1 MDENKEKA
9 IRRLKKLM
17 ALTGSSNAN
26 EASAALARAQ
36 KLADAHDITQD
47 DIDLSDINESICDY
61 WPVGASNPP
70 RYIAYLLQVIRDA
83 FGVDCIL
90 LGGCGVSFYGL
101 YNRPELAAYTFE
113 VLGRQLIKAR
123 RDFIKTQNK
132 RIKTSTKTARG
143 DKFAEGWII
152 AVLNKIERLAKTAHE
167 VELAERWL
175 ERKYTQ
181 TVTRPTRQSGRT
193 RDNDNA
199 LNHGYREGKQAN
211 LHQPVN
217 GHEQGR
223 ISHKEVSGA

>member
-1 MDENKEKA
+1 MTDNDKDKA

-17 ALTGSSNAN
+17 ALTSSSNAN

-36 KLADAHDITQD
+36 KLMATHGVTQD
-47 DIDLSDINESICDY
+47 DIEILDINESICDY

-70 RYIAYLLQVIRDA
+70 RYMACLLQVIQDA

-90 LGGCGVSFYGL
+90 LGYGVSFYGL

-113 VLGRQLIKAR
+113 VLSRQLMKAR

-152 AVLNKIERLAKTAHE
+152 AVLNKIEKLARTAHE
-167 VELAERWL
+167 VELAEHWL
-175 ERKYTQ
+175 EKKYTR
-181 TVTRPTRQSGRT
+181 VTRKARQPGKT

-199 LNHGYREGKQAN
+199 RNSGYLEGKQAS

-217 GHEQGR
+217 GQEQAKIGM
-223 ISHKEVSGA
+223 KL

>member
-1 MDENKEKA
+1 MSDKDRA

-17 ALTGSSNAN
+17 ALTSSSNTN

-36 KLADAHDITQD
+36 KLADSHGITQD
-47 DIDLSDINESICDY
+47 DIEILDINESICNY
-61 WPVGASNPP
+61 WPVGASTPP
-70 RYIAYLLQVIRDA
+70 SYMAYMLQVIKDA

-90 LGGCGVSFYGL
+90 LGDGVSFYGL

-152 AVLNKIERLAKTAHE
+152 AVLNKIEKLARTAYE
-167 VELAERWL
+167 VELAGRWL
-175 ERKYTQ
+175 EKKYTRI
-181 TVTRPTRQSGRT
+181 VTRPARQSGKT

-199 LNHGYREGKQAN
+199 RNSGYREGRQAC

-217 GHEQGR
+217 GQEQPK
-223 ISHKEVSGA
+223 IEVQS

>member
-1 MDENKEKA
+1 MKDDKDKA

-17 ALTGSSNAN
+17 ALTSSSNAN

-36 KLADAHDITQD
+36 KLMEAHGVTRD
-47 DIDLSDINESICDY
+47 DIEILDINESICDY

-70 RYIAYLLQVIRDA
+70 HYMAYLLQVIKDA
-83 FGVDCIL
+83 FGVDYVL

-113 VLGRQLIKAR
+113 VLGRQLMKAR

-152 AVLNKIERLAKTAHE
+152 ATLNKIEKLARTARE
-167 VELAERWL
+167 VALAERWL
-175 ERKYTQ
+175 EKKYTRI
-181 TVTRPTRQSGRT
+181 VTRHARQSGKT

-199 LNHGYREGKQAN
+199 RNSGYREGKQAS

-217 GHEQGR
+217 GQEQAKIGM
-223 ISHKEVSGA
+223 KL

>member
-1 MDENKEKA
+1 MDENKDKI

-36 KLADAHDITQD
+36 KLMETHGVTQD
-47 DIDLSDINESICDY
+47 DIEILDINESICDY

-70 RYIAYLLQVIRDA
+70 RYMAYLLQVIKGA

-123 RDFIKTQNK
+123 KDFIKTQNK

-152 AVLNKIERLAKTAHE
+152 AVLNKIEKLARTAHE

-175 ERKYTQ
+175 EKKYTR
-181 TVTRPTRQSGRT
+181 TVTRNVRESGKT

-199 LNHGYREGKQAN
+199 RNSGYREGRQAS
-211 LHQPVN
+211 LHHPVN
-217 GHEQGR
+217 GQEQAKLG
-223 ISHKEVSGA
+223 VSS

>member
-1 MDENKEKA
+1 MKDDKEKA

-17 ALTGSSNAN
+17 ALTSSSNAN

-36 KLADAHDITQD
+36 KLANAHDITQD
-47 DIDLSDINESICDY
+47 DIDILDINESICDY

-70 RYIAYLLQVIRDA
+70 RYMAYLLQVIKDA

-90 LGGCGVSFYGL
+90 LCNGVSFYGL

-123 RDFIKTQNK
+123 KGFIKTQNK

-152 AVLNKIERLAKTAHE
+152 AVLNKIEKLARTAHE

-175 ERKYTQ
+175 EKKYTR
-181 TVTRPTRQSGRT
+181 TVTRNARESGKT

-199 LNHGYREGKQAN
+199 RNSGYLEGRQAS
-211 LHQPVN
+211 LHHPVN
-217 GHEQGR
+217 GQEQAKLG
-223 ISHKEVSGA
+223 ISS

>member
-1 MDENKEKA
+1 MSDKDKA

-17 ALTGSSNAN
+17 ALTSSSNAN

-36 KLADAHDITQD
+36 KLADAHGISHD
-47 DIDLSDINESICDY
+47 DIEALDINESICNY
-61 WPVGASNPP
+61 WPVGACNPP
-70 RYIAYLLQVIRDA
+70 RYMAYLLQVIKDA

-90 LGGCGVSFYGL
+90 LGDGVSFYGL

-123 RDFIKTQNK
+123 KGFIKTQNK
-132 RIKTSTKTARG
+132 RIKASTKTARG

-152 AVLNKIERLAKTAHE
+152 AVLNKIEKLGRTAHE

-175 ERKYTQ
+175 EKKYTR
-181 TVTRPTRQSGRT
+181 TVTHNARESGKT

-199 LNHGYREGKQAN
+199 LNNGYREGRQAR

-217 GHEQGR
+217 GQEQARLG
-223 ISHKEVSGA
+223 VNL